1 MHTYIYDSYLSD
13 KKYFN
18 AVNEIESRLTDL
30 GLGGRVCRLSPLRSL
45 RDVINQ
51 ELKRNPKTLVVIGND
66 SIVSQAIS
74 LMGGSDVPFGII
86 PVAEPNNIAS
96 RLGIVEEHACPI
108 LSARRIV
115 QIDLGVVDNKTFL
128 KSAEIM
134 GDKLRLMIDDNY
146 IVETQGAKVEI
157 VNFLLNEEMGELV
170 APATYHN
177 GQLHLIITKE
187 VVKRALLKNRT
198 ELEQSIIPFT
208 ELEIVTEGSTVML
221 DGFVKINNPQKVFV
235 LPKGLKAI
243 VGKQRNF

>member
-30 GLGGRVCRLSPLRSL
+30 GLSGRVCRLSPLRSL

-51 ELKRNPKTLVVIGND
+51 ELKRMPKTLVVIGND

-86 PVAEPNNIAS
+86 PIGEPNHIAW
-96 RLGIVEEHACPI
+96 RLGIDEEHAGAI
-108 LSARRIV
+108 LSARRLV

-128 KSAEIM
+128 KSAEVT
-134 GDKLRLMIDDNY
+134 GDRLRLLIDNNY
-146 IVETQGAKVEI
+146 YVESNGAKVEI
-157 VNFLLNEEMGELV
+157 INFLLNEEMDEMV
-170 APATYHN
+170 AKTSYHS
-177 GQLHLIITKE
+177 GQLHLVITKE
-187 VVKRALLKNRT
+187 LVKKGLLKNKT
-198 ELEQSIIPFT
+198 HIEQSVIPFT
-208 ELEIVTEGSTVML
+208 ELSVESDGATIML